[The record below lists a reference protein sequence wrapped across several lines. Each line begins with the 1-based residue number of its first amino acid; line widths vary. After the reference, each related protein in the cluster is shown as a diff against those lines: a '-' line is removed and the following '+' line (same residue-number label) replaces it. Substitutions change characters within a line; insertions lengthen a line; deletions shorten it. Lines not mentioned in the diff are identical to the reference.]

1 MATPRLRSS
10 RCSGCSGEFFWSSSA
25 SQPNNLFPLLCGEVF
40 CRSCLAQKARAV
52 LSTRAVPLRCCENV
66 VPHDF
71 IHEVLDHEE
80 DVYYALLLQL
90 PYENDGVTKVDAKA
104 ASVSIPAGLR
114 AQLAE
119 AKAAI
124 KRGSKKR
131 LSSTLNTSAAQQPRH
146 RYLTRSTK
154 ARLATELESTDT
166 TPADIEQETAPSPAR
181 KHCRMCGIRVTES
194 LLQAP
199 CGDKLCRKCVE
210 TGARRYLVSDPK
222 DNRVP
227 ASCCGTVLPLDLVLR
242 VISDTELTTYAKRLV
257 KYVDATK
264 DLTTPSTRG
273 TKRKAASEKKSTVSA
288 RATKGSKGKAPA
300 KRAKKAAKQKQEQE
314 RVCVA
319 CYSDATPP
327 GSLMIVPCGHA
338 YCLSCLAIMAKTS
351 LTDRSQVPI
360 RCCSKEFPVEYAD
373 QVLTKLEFEQ
383 YKSYLAECTPKKS
396 SLLSDRVYTAVVREN
411 GGKQCP
417 QCGVGVIKIAGCDYM
432 TCPLR
437 HSFSWI

>member
-1 MATPRLRSS
+1 
-10 RCSGCSGEFFWSSSA
+10 
-25 SQPNNLFPLLCGEVF
+25 
-40 CRSCLAQKARAV
+40 
-52 LSTRAVPLRCCENV
+52 
-66 VPHDF
+66 
-71 IHEVLDHEE
+71 
-80 DVYYALLLQL
+80 
-90 PYENDGVTKVDAKA
+90 
-104 ASVSIPAGLR
+104 
-114 AQLAE
+114 
-119 AKAAI
+119 
-124 KRGSKKR
+124 
-131 LSSTLNTSAAQQPRH
+131 
-146 RYLTRSTK
+146 
-154 ARLATELESTDT
+154 
-166 TPADIEQETAPSPAR
+166 
-181 KHCRMCGIRVTES
+181 MCGIRVTES

-288 RATKGSKGKAPA
+288 RAPKGSKGKAPA
-300 KRAKKAAKQKQEQE
+300 KRAKKAANQKQEQE

-319 CYSDATPP
+319 CYSNATPP

-396 SLLSDRVYTAVVREN
+396 SLLSDRVYTAVKARAVLSARAAPLRCCKKVVPHDFVRDVLDHEEDVYYSFLLKLTSSEMPLRSPMEKCLPSRWNVRELC
-411 GGKQCP
+411 KMRLP
-417 QCGVGVIKIAGCDYM
+417 QLIV
-432 TCPLR
+432 
-437 HSFSWI
+437 FEFE